1 MLFESVLKNKNLAK
15 YSNFGVG
22 GNADYLFIPKTK
34 MELILF
40 LRRLKKIKNKNPITV
55 IGAGSNILI
64 RDGGI
69 RGIVIITKELNK
81 IEIKKTRIVA
91 ECGVLNSKFFNKVKE
106 KEISGY
112 EFLGCIP
119 GTIGGACKMNAGC
132 YGNEIKDY
140 LISIKTI
147 DVEGKIKTYSTN
159 ECNMEYRKNNL
170 PDDLIFLEATFKI
183 NKKKDKKEIDEIFKN
198 MINKKIETQPVNAKT
213 CGSTFKN
220 LSNLPAWKVIK
231 DIGLQGIN
239 FDGANFSGKHAN
251 FLINDGAKSSKGLE
265 NAINT
270 AIEKAKKELN
280 INLELEI
287 KILGDK

>member
-1 MLFESVLKNKNLAK
+1 MSIKNLLENRNLAK
-15 YSNFGVG
+15 YSNFRVG

-34 MELILF
+34 EELISF
-40 LRRLKKIKNKNPITV
+40 LKKLNKTKNIQPITV

-69 RGIVIITKELNK
+69 RGIVIITKELNNV
-81 IEIKKTRIVA
+81 EIKKTRIVA
-91 ECGVLNSKFFNKVKE
+91 ECGALNSKFFNRVRE

-112 EFLGCIP
+112 EFLACIP

-132 YGNEIKDY
+132 YGSEVSDY

-147 DVEGKIKTYSTN
+147 DFNGKIKTYN
-159 ECNMEYRKNNL
+159 IDECNMEYRKNNL
-170 PDDLIFLEATFKI
+170 PDNLIFLEATFKI
-183 NKKKDKKEIDEIFKN
+183 NKKKDKKEIDENFRN

-220 LSNLPAWKVIK
+220 LSNLPAWKIIK
-231 DIGLQGIN
+231 EIGLQGVD
-239 FDGANFSGKHAN
+239 FGGANFSAKHAN
-251 FLINDGAKSSKGLE
+251 FLVNEGTKSSKDLE
-265 NAINT
+265 NAIDT
-270 AIEKAKKELN
+270 AIEKAKKELS
-280 INLELEI
+280 IVLELEI